1 MKLLL
6 FFLTLLKID
15 SFSKIYV
22 FKNKIE
28 NVLEGCDERW
38 DTQQYK
44 VNITEIEKIN
54 INKYK
59 YDLLKNLQNGC
70 ILKKLHYVKEYESNL
85 NSKLLGNLLSGLK
98 SEFEEFL

>member
-1 MKLLL
+1 MILL
-6 FFLTLLKID
+6 FFLTLLKTD
-15 SFSKIYV
+15 RFSNTFV
-22 FKNKIE
+22 FKNIE
-28 NVLEGCDERW
+28 NLESCER
-38 DTQQYK
+38 DTQDPRK
-44 VNITEIEKIN
+44 VNREIEQIN

-85 NSKLLGNLLSGLK
+85 NSKLVGNLLSGLK

>member
-6 FFLTLLKID
+6 FFLTLLKTD
-15 SFSKIYV
+15 SFSNIFV

-28 NVLEGCDERW
+28 NLLEGCDERW
-38 DTQQYK
+38 DTQDPDK
-44 VNITEIEKIN
+44 VNREIEQIN

-70 ILKKLHYVKEYESNL
+70 ILKKLNYVKEYENNL
-85 NSKLLGNLLSGLK
+85 NSKLVGNLLSGLK

>member
-44 VNITEIEKIN
+44 VNREIEKIN

-70 ILKKLHYVKEYESNL
+70 VKKLHVKEYESNL
-85 NSKLLGNLLSGLK
+85 NSKLVGNLLSGLK